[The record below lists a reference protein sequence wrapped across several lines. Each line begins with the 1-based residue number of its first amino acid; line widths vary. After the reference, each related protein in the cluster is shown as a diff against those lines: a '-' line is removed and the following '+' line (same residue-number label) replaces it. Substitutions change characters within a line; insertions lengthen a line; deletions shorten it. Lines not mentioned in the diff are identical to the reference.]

1 MKVIEPKVEILT
13 VFNGEEVLKFIE
25 RIGRTCYK
33 SEDRITEDSAKKF
46 VDNLI
51 KSGHESVIE
60 HFNITVKF
68 ITDRGISHEI
78 VRHRLASY
86 SQESTRYCNYSKDKF
101 RNEIT
106 VIKPLNITNE
116 QYPIWYNTCLQ
127 AEKAYFDLLN
137 IGVKPEIA
145 RSLLPTCLKT
155 ELVMTMNLRELRHF
169 LKLRASKAAH
179 PDIRILAIDLLRQLQ
194 KQIPI
199 IFNDINIKEGE

>member
-33 SEDRITEDSAKKF
+33 SEDRITEDSAKRF
-46 VDNLI
+46 IDNLI

-60 HFNITVKF
+60 HLNITVKF

-101 RNEIT
+101 GNEIA
-106 VIKPLNITNE
+106 VIKPSRIANE
-116 QYPIWYNTCLQ
+116 QYLIWYNACLQ

-137 IGVKPEIA
+137 IGVNPETA
-145 RSLLPTCLKT
+145 RSVLPTCLKT

-169 LKLRASKAAH
+169 LKLRTSKAAH
-179 PDIRILAIDLLRQLQ
+179 PDIRIVAIDLLKQLQ
-194 KQIPI
+194 KLIPI
-199 IFNDINIKEGE
+199 IFYDIKVEEGD